1 MKNRCSLEEALEG
14 RRVFLVFHWDADGVA
29 TAAIVTR
36 HLVGLGGVVEA
47 AATPRIGSYS
57 WTAIPKPPPGA
68 ELVAVLDYGI
78 PGADYD
84 RYASETGKPLLVID
98 HHRVEPPPPRDRVT
112 YCNPVAEGMGGEEEY
127 PSASM
132 LAATLLGR
140 RWSGDLLLAAL
151 GAVGD
156 LAPFYDAGRPHPG
169 LEAAMAYARQAG
181 VELRQLRDLADRLDS
196 CYRLLWGDCLVHAAR
211 EAALNP
217 YTLLDDHR
225 LLEAQKRSR
234 KLLEE
239 AFAALSPAGRVCG
252 FEAYTLAMDAL
263 VTSAVGR
270 RLAASRPHDVVT
282 LVHHIPSRRG
292 GYVYVRGLSADLSWL
307 HREARRRGL
316 RAGGKTN
323 VAVLEYSGDGPQEG
337 LRLLEELC
345 SGRR

>member
-1 MKNRCSLEEALEG
+1 MKSWCSLDETLEG

-29 TAAIVTR
+29 TAAMVAR
-36 HLVGLGGVVEA
+36 HLAGLGGVVEA

-84 RYASETGKPLLVID
+84 RYASETDKPLLVID
-98 HHRVEPPPPRDRVT
+98 HHRVEPSRGGRVT

-132 LAATLLGR
+132 LAARLLGR
-140 RWSGDLLLAAL
+140 RWGGDLFLAAL

-169 LEAAMAYARQAG
+169 LEAAKAYASQAG
-181 VELRQLRDLADRLDS
+181 VKLGQLRDLADRLDS
-196 CYRLLWGDCLVHAAR
+196 CYRLLWGDCLVHAVK

-217 YTLLDDHR
+217 YMLLDDHR
-225 LLEAQKRSR
+225 LLEAQERSR

-239 AFAALSPAGRVCG
+239 ALAELKSAGRVCG
-252 FEAYTLAMDAL
+252 FEVYTLVMDAL

-270 RLAASRPHDVVT
+270 RLAATRPRDVVV
-282 LVHHIPSRRG
+282 LIHHIPSRRG

-323 VAVLEYSGDGPQEG
+323 VAVLEYSGDGPHEG

-345 SGRR
+345 GGRR